1 MPSFQ
6 YTAITASG
14 ERVAGVLAAGNEQAI
29 LAELETRRL
38 VPVVVKP
45 VKERHAGFG
54 PGGGGGRISRRA
66 LAGSYAQLADL
77 LRAGV
82 PLMRGL
88 RLLGG
93 RRSSPVLAKTFAEL
107 ADAVAEGTD
116 LAEAMNA
123 RPATFPKVHVALVRA
138 GEKGGFLENVLA
150 RLGQFMTAQ
159 ADLRAKV
166 LGSLIYP
173 SVLVATGVL
182 VMGAIFGIFIPKFR
196 PIFSKIPLNGLTK
209 GVLAASDLVSRYGL
223 FLLVGLVAGVFV
235 LWGYSRRP
243 SVRRYLDELRTR
255 APVIGPLTRSMAVA
269 RFCRVLGTMLA
280 NSIPM
285 IAAMQIARDAAGNI
299 LMEEAIDGATEAV
312 RQGEALAP
320 PLSAS
325 GLFSDDVVEMISVG
339 ESANN
344 LDSVLIT
351 IADTVEQRLDRQ
363 LSAAVKLIEP
373 VLLLILAAV
382 IGIVAIALVMPM
394 TQLSSTV

>member
-6 YTAITASG
+6 YTAITPSG

-45 VKERHAGFG
+45 VKEKRSGFRRG
-54 PGGGGGRISRRA
+54 PVGRISTRA
-66 LAGSYAQLADL
+66 MAGSYTQLADL

-93 RRSSPVLAKTFAEL
+93 RRSAPALARVFTEL
-107 ADAVAEGTD
+107 ADAVSEGTE
-116 LAEAMNA
+116 LAEAMSA
-123 RPATFPKVHVALVRA
+123 RPAVFSKVHVAMVRA
-138 GEKGGFLENVLA
+138 GEKGGFLESVLA

-173 SVLVATGVL
+173 SVLIGVGTL
-182 VMGAIFGIFIPKFR
+182 VLAAIFGIFIPKFK
-196 PIFSKIPLNGLTK
+196 PIFAKIHLNALTK
-209 GVLAASDLVSRYGL
+209 GMLVLSDFVAAY
-223 FLLVGLVAGVFV
+223 GVFLFV
-235 LWGYSRRP
+235 ALFVGTIALWGYARRP
-243 SVRRYLDELRTR
+243 AVRRRLDIVRTGV
-255 APVIGPLTRSMAVA
+255 PVIGPLTRSLAVA

-285 IAAMQIARDAAGNI
+285 IAAMQIARDAAGNV
-299 LMEEAIDGATEAV
+299 LMEEAIDRATEAV
-312 RQGEALAP
+312 RQGEPLAP

-325 GLFSDDVVEMISVG
+325 GLFPDDIVEMISVG

-344 LDSVLIT
+344 LDSVLVT

-373 VLLLILAAV
+373 IMLLILAGV
-382 IGIVAIALVMPM
+382 IGLVAMAVVLPM
-394 TQLSSTV
+394 TQLSAGV